1 MSDRKQLPGRPYVFS
16 RTFPNSGTRNRARP
30 DPAKRLSVLA
40 RTARHRGRQRVCEI
54 AESASKR
61 ALAGKAMANVHEK
74 FAKIPGKKEV
84 NPRED

>member
-40 RTARHRGRQRVCEI
+40 RTAPRPTESLRNRRERQQARSSRQGNGE
-54 AESASKR
+54 R
-61 ALAGKAMANVHEK
+61 A
-74 FAKIPGKKEV
+74 
-84 NPRED
+84 